1 MHPPILLGFGLGF
14 WEVMLIILIAM
25 LLFSRKL
32 PDLGR
37 AIGRSFSELK
47 KSAKEV
53 TDEQPTETVVPP
65 KQIVGS
71 STKPG
76 QTLPTFSQPES
87 TAAQNKPN

>member
-1 MHPPILLGFGLGF
+1 MHPPILLGMLGF
-14 WEVMLIILIAM
+14 WEIAAILFVAL

-37 AIGRSFSELK
+37 AIGKSFSELK

-53 TDEQPTETVVPP
+53 TEEQPGETIVPP

-71 STKPG
+71 SAKPG
-76 QTLPTFSQPES
+76 QTVPTFSQPEN
-87 TAAQNKPN
+87 TPAQNKPN